1 MDMKRIM
8 FSIAVACAAA
18 GCATRTVERA
28 QIRFLHWNVGHFGD
42 CSASVATIRPSEGKD
57 MAAKYAKFIK
67 SVGADVVGLCAYDE
81 NFTTNG
87 SMKSA
92 EAVLPGYAKVVGPS
106 GGNMC
111 NAVFYRPGGLV
122 KTDER
127 IVQFPQRYETAYYT
141 AVRLEAG
148 GVPVWFVQTHLDS
161 HTYLSGHAK
170 DREMQMRRL
179 IEDFRDEPNVVIA
192 GDFCVGIR
200 IPGKKC
206 FPAPEE
212 YKVFEKAGY
221 QLANLFGT
229 GTYPVEHPLQP
240 VDNVVMKGVS
250 VSEVRFLEAERLS
263 DHMAV
268 SCLLTV
274 YGKEQK

>member
-1 MDMKRIM
+1 MRRILL
-8 FSIAVACAAA
+8 SIAVACAAA

-28 QIRFLHWNVGHFGD
+28 QVRFLHWNVSHFGD
-42 CSASVATIRPSEGKD
+42 GSASVATIRPGDGKA
-57 MAAKYAKFIK
+57 MAEKYSKFIG
-67 SVGADVVGLCAYDE
+67 SVGADVVGLCSYDE

-92 EAVLPGYAKVVGPS
+92 EAVLPGYAKVVGPAR
-106 GGNMC
+106 GNMC
-111 NAVFYRPGGLV
+111 NAVFYKPTALA
-122 KTDER
+122 KTDGR
-127 IVQFPQRYETAYYT
+127 IVEFPMRYESAYYT
-141 AVRLEAG
+141 AVKLEAG

-170 DREMQMRRL
+170 DREMQMKKL
-179 IEDFRDEPNVVIA
+179 IEDFKDEPNVVIA

-200 IPGKKC
+200 IPGKRC

-212 YKVFEKAGY
+212 YKVFEDAGY
-221 QLANLFGT
+221 SLANLFGT

-240 VDNVVMKGVS
+240 VDNIIMKGVS

-274 YGKEQK
+274 YGEDR